1 VKKKTKRR
9 SHSHDEE
16 HIDESWL
23 IPYADLLTLLLALF
37 IVLFASGS
45 INNNKLQQIM
55 ISMNTALSGQGNSMI
70 QKENASV
77 LKKNEKEQD
86 DSKQEEQE
94 RLQSLKGEI
103 EKFITARGLE
113 KVITIKDEPK
123 GIKLSLK
130 DVILFESGNDEL
142 KGASLTILNDLL
154 DLIKTVKNP
163 ISIEGHTDNVP
174 ITGGR
179 FKSNWELSAARA
191 LSVLYFFEQ
200 NGIPSNKLQF
210 AGFGEQHPLYPN
222 DSLEHR
228 QANRRVDII
237 IIKTE

>member
-1 VKKKTKRR
+1 MKKKTKRR

-70 QKENASV
+70 QKENVSV

-86 DSKQEEQE
+86 DSKQQEQE

-103 EKFITARGLE
+103 EKYITARGLE

-142 KGASLTILNDLL
+142 KGASLTILNDLI

-200 NGIPSNKLQF
+200 KGIASNKLQF

>member
-103 EKFITARGLE
+103 ERYITARGLE

-142 KGASLTILNDLL
+142 KGASLTILNDLI

-200 NGIPSNKLQF
+200 KGIQSNKLQF